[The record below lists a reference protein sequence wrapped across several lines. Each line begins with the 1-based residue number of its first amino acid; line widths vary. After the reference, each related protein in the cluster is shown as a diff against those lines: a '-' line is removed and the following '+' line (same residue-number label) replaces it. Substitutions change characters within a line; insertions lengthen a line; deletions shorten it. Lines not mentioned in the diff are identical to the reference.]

1 MQSSLR
7 HSKSLIN
14 AIIDHI
20 PGLIG
25 YWSNDLRSVFANKE
39 YEKWFGK
46 TQEQMRDIH
55 LRDLLGDELFK
66 SNEPHIR
73 AALNGEVQE
82 FERSIVLP
90 GGEKREALAHYI
102 PHREDEKIQGFFVL
116 LIDITERKR
125 LGKAM
130 IDMEEVHKRSIG
142 RELHDSL
149 GQQIAAISYQATALE
164 NKLHAAGS
172 LDNAK
177 IASSISSQANNAVM
191 QCKQIA
197 QGLIPFEIESRGL
210 IHALQ
215 SFAYG
220 IESTYEIECNFSYT
234 DDIAIEDANISLN
247 LYRIVQEAVHNA
259 LHHGRAHSLDISLS
273 TSTGAL
279 CLSICDDGCG
289 ISNAPQ
295 TQDPHKGMGLK
306 LMEHRAE
313 QLGATLELLPTPK
326 GGLEVRVEMKAV

>member
-7 HSKSLIN
+7 HSTSFIN
-14 AIIDHI
+14 AFIDHI

-25 YWSNDLRSVFANKE
+25 YWSSDLRSVFANKE
-39 YEKWFGK
+39 YMKWFGK

-55 LRDLLGDELFK
+55 IRDLLGDELFK
-66 SNEPHIR
+66 LNEPHIR
-73 AALNGEVQE
+73 AALSGEVQE

-90 GGEKREALAHYI
+90 SGDKREALIHYI
-102 PHREDEKIQGFFVL
+102 PHRDEENIQGFFVL

-125 LGKAM
+125 LGNAM

-164 NKLHAAGS
+164 KKLYATGS

-177 IASSISSQANNAVM
+177 IAASISSQANNAVM

-210 IHALQ
+210 ISALQ
-215 SFAYG
+215 SFASG
-220 IESTYEIECNFSYT
+220 IESTYEIECRVSYT
-234 DDIAIEDANISLN
+234 EDIAIEDANISLN

-259 LHHGRAHSLDISLS
+259 LHHGSARSLDITLS
-273 TSTGAL
+273 NSTRKL

-289 ISNAPQ
+289 LPDVRQDKIS
-295 TQDPHKGMGLK
+295 HKGMGLK
-306 LMEHRAE
+306 LMEYRAK
-313 QLGATLELLPTPK
+313 QLGATLALLPNPK
-326 GGLEVRVEMKAV
+326 GGLEVRVEMKAA

>member
-1 MQSSLR
+1 MRDSLR
-7 HSKSLIN
+7 HSTNFIN

-25 YWSNDLRSVFANKE
+25 YWSSDLRSVFANKE

-55 LRDLLGDELFK
+55 IRDLLGNELFK
-66 SNEPHIR
+66 INEPHIR
-73 AALNGEVQE
+73 AALNGEDQE

-90 GGEKREALAHYI
+90 NGEKREALAHYI

-125 LGKAM
+125 LGNAM
-130 IDMEEVHKRSIG
+130 IDMEETHKRSIG

-149 GQQIAAISYQATALE
+149 GQQIAAISYQASALE
-164 NKLHAAGS
+164 KKLQSVGN

-177 IASSISSQANNAVM
+177 IAASISSQANSAVM

-215 SFAYG
+215 SFASG
-220 IESTYEIECNFSYT
+220 IECTYEIECNFSYT
-234 DDIAIEDANISLN
+234 DDIAIEDSTISLN

-259 LHHGRAHSLDISLS
+259 MHHGRAKSLDISLS
-273 TSTGAL
+273 TSTGTL

-289 ISNAPQ
+289 ISNAQ
-295 TQDPHKGMGLK
+295 HTKNPHKGMGLK
-306 LMEHRAE
+306 LMEYRAE
-313 QLGATLELLPTPK
+313 QLGATLKLLPNPK
-326 GGLEVRVEMKAV
+326 GGLEVRVEMKAE

>member
-7 HSKSLIN
+7 HSASFIN

-25 YWSNDLRSVFANKE
+25 YWSSDLRSVFANKE
-39 YEKWFGK
+39 YMKWFGK

-55 LRDLLGDELFK
+55 IRDLLGDELFK
-66 SNEPHIR
+66 LNEPHIR
-73 AALNGEVQE
+73 AALSGEVQE

-90 GGEKREALAHYI
+90 NGDKREALIHYI
-102 PHREDEKIQGFFVL
+102 PHREDENIQGFFVL

-125 LGKAM
+125 LGNAM

-177 IASSISSQANNAVM
+177 IAASISSQANNAVM

-210 IHALQ
+210 ISALQ
-215 SFAYG
+215 SFASG

-234 DDIAIEDANISLN
+234 EDIAIEDANISLN

-259 LHHGRAHSLDISLS
+259 LHHGNARSLDITLS
-273 TSTGAL
+273 NSTGKL

-289 ISNAPQ
+289 IHDALQ
-295 TQDPHKGMGLK
+295 TKIHHKGLGLK
-306 LMEHRAE
+306 LMEYRTK
-313 QLGATLELLPTPK
+313 QLGATLDLLSNPK
-326 GGLEVRVEMKAV
+326 GGLEVRVEMKAA

>member
-1 MQSSLR
+1 MQSPLR
-7 HSKSLIN
+7 HSESFIN

-20 PGLIG
+20 PGLVG
-25 YWSNDLRSVFANKE
+25 YWSSDLRSVFANKE

-55 LRDLLGDELFK
+55 MRELLGDELYK
-66 SNEPHIR
+66 LNEPHIR
-73 AALNGEVQE
+73 AALKGEVQE

-90 GGEKREALAHYI
+90 SSEKREALVHYI
-102 PHREDEKIQGFFVL
+102 PHREDEKVQGFFVL

-125 LGKAM
+125 LGQAM

-149 GQQIAAISYQATALE
+149 GQQIAAISYQSTALE
-164 NKLHAAGS
+164 KKLHAAGS
-172 LDNAK
+172 IENAQ
-177 IASSISSQANNAVM
+177 IAASISSQANSAVM

-197 QGLIPFEIESRGL
+197 QGLIPFEIESSGL
-210 IHALQ
+210 IHALK
-215 SFAYG
+215 SFAAG
-220 IESTYEIECNFSYT
+220 IENTYEIECNFSHT
-234 DDIAIEDANISLN
+234 DDIAIEDANVSLN

-259 LHHGRAHSLDISLS
+259 MHHGCAHSLDISLS

-289 ISNAPQ
+289 ISNAPHK
-295 TQDPHKGMGLK
+295 QDTHKGMGLK
-306 LMEHRAE
+306 LMEYRAE
-313 QLGATLELLPTPK
+313 QLGATLTLLPSLK
-326 GGLEVRVEMKAV
+326 GGLEVRVEIKAA

>member
-1 MQSSLR
+1 MQNSLR
-7 HSKSLIN
+7 HSKSFIN

-55 LRDLLGDELFK
+55 LRDLLGDEIFK
-66 SNEPHIR
+66 SNEPHIC

-90 GGEKREALAHYI
+90 SGERRETLIHYI

-116 LIDITERKR
+116 LIDITERNR

-149 GQQIAAISYQATALE
+149 GQQIAAISYQASALE
-164 NKLHAAGS
+164 KKLQSVGD

-177 IASSISSQANNAVM
+177 IASSISSQANSAVM

-197 QGLIPFEIESRGL
+197 QGLIPFEIESSGL

-215 SFAYG
+215 SFASG
-220 IESTYEIECNFSYT
+220 IESTYEIECNFSHT
-234 DDIAIEDANISLN
+234 DDIAIEDANTSLN

-259 LHHGRAHSLDISLS
+259 MHHGRAHSLDISLS
-273 TSTGAL
+273 TSTGTL

-289 ISNAPQ
+289 ISNAPH
-295 TQDPHKGMGLK
+295 TQDTHIGMGLK
-306 LMEHRAE
+306 LMEYRAE
-313 QLGATLELLPTPK
+313 QLGATLALLPSLK
-326 GGLEVRVEMKAV
+326 GGLEVRVEITAA